1 MKSKFGIS
9 KNVFI
14 LGLVSFFNEVAS
26 EIIYPIVPIFL
37 TSILGAPVAIVG
49 LIEGIAES
57 TASILKV
64 VSGWLS
70 DKFQRRKPF
79 IVAGYSFS
87 AISKIILSL
96 AFSWPFVLIAR
107 FIDRFGKGTRT
118 SARESLIT

>member
-1 MKSKFGIS
+1 
-9 KNVFI
+9 
-14 LGLVSFFNEVAS
+14 
-26 EIIYPIVPIFL
+26 L
-37 TSILGAPVAIVG
+37 TSVLGVPVAIVG

-79 IVAGYSFS
+79 VVAGYSFS

-96 AFSWPFVLIAR
+96 AFSWPFVFYKQRNQRWNYWQIILYLQFFLNR
-107 FIDRFGKGTRT
+107 K
-118 SARESLIT
+118 